1 MNNHLLTFLIMI
13 GITSYICV
21 GVAHPSLFLI
31 TAIIMCIIGIY
42 MCIYN
47 TIRAIK
53 DVVKN

>member
-1 MNNHLLTFLIMI
+1 MI